1 MNKTLL
7 LVLCDF
13 LLLNLIHFTA
23 WESLD
28 EEVEQQAATGGST
41 DEVISR
47 PGMGDISR
55 DLEFVTHQYKA
66 TKADLK
72 DAEIDNAALKSETKA
87 SEEQSAKNLAAAIKN
102 ANAWKNVY
110 DESSKSN
117 EVLEAATSQLHK
129 DQKIALAE
137 IDKQEALKEAANTRV
152 DNLQK
157 DVVNLRNTTNQL
169 TGQIGDL
176 KVNLTKAEGNAD
188 AERKRALAALKAKQL
203 AEKQAITAR
212 GAMTNALLTATNAL
226 NFAATTR
233 QNAATEITA
242 AQNAVTDAKTAATNQ
257 VNTNRRNAATQVA
270 DAKATAT
277 AQITAAQNAANKQV
291 NDAKTTATAQI
302 NAAKTA
308 ATNQVKTIR
317 NFAAQQITQ
326 AKTQVA
332 QAEQKVKVA
341 ETKVEAA
348 EVETK
353 AATVKVAVAEQKLAV
368 TSKEN
373 EALENEV
380 TVEKTEKVIA
390 QKAAAQLRDEIAK
403 KIPDQPINANMMATL
418 FLQNKV
424 QLDVSADRPVFDK
437 ASSAPTVLIEV
448 AERGQGA
455 YVHAV
460 THVAGTP
467 FDLPKQPIGFRAS
480 TGAINTPNA
489 KRPHRLHHVRFL
501 NDDPRLI
508 VIPVG
513 PVGSDQVK
521 ALGVAPY
528 KLAKNPFKFPK
539 AFIMGK
545 SGRKFG
551 EMEFKIDPENPGYV
565 KVDRIFWNFGGKFN
579 PGKGDMVFSQF
590 GELIGIMANNKYC
603 RVINNTTPANA
614 ILFGPAD
621 STQVSKILRDL
632 RKKIDAKPF
641 ALQ

>member
-72 DAEIDNAALKSETKA
+72 DAEIDNAALKAETKA

-117 EVLEAATSQLHK
+117 EVLEAATSQLQK

-176 KVNLTKAEGNAD
+176 NTKIDGLNVNLTKAEGNAD
-188 AERKRALAALKAKQL
+188 AARKARDKAIEDYKLEQAR
-203 AEKQAITAR
+203 AEK
-212 GAMTNALLTATNAL
+212 ALIAQKDAENKRDKAVSD
-226 NFAATTR
+226 AATT
-233 QNAATEITA
+233 
-242 AQNAVTDAKTAATNQ
+242 
-257 VNTNRRNAATQVA
+257 RRNAATQIANAEAAANKLVA
-270 DAKATAT
+270 ETKATTT

-291 NDAKTTATAQI
+291 ADAKTTATAQI
-302 NAAKTA
+302 KAAELA
-308 ATNQVKTIR
+308 ATNQVNTMR
-317 NFAAQQITQ
+317 TFAAQQITQ

-348 EVETK
+348 QAETK
-353 AATVKVAVAEQKLAV
+353 AATVKVAAAEQKLAV
-368 TSKEN
+368 TTKEN

-467 FDLPKQPIGFRAS
+467 FDLPKQPTGFRAS

-521 ALGVAPY
+521 ALGVTPY

-632 RKKIDAKPF
+632 RKKIDTKPF
-641 ALQ
+641 VLR